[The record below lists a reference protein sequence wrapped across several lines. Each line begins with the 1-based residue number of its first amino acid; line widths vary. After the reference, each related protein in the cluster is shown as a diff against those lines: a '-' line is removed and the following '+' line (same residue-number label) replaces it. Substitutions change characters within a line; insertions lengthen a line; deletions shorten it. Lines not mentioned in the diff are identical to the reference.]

1 MTMLLASKPTAAFM
15 QQAIIKDWLN
25 SAVQSP
31 MTREGYA
38 YHLMR
43 FLEGIDQTPRS
54 FLEAIEKDRKQTSI
68 AVKSYIGSI
77 QSKTVARLELCS
89 IRSFVR
95 FYEADLPLN
104 GLKVR
109 VARVRKKSYLSWA
122 DSEKIINECKE
133 PYRSAFRFMRWAG
146 IGLDEFMEIQR
157 NPEIQ
162 TSIESQR
169 SNSKPYIR
177 IDLRPRK
184 NNTDEYFVLIPKE
197 YVPRFPLLTADY
209 GNRGGQLIDRLDAD
223 LVWKRATKRAGLAQL
238 GLGPHTLRSAFR
250 SQCAKAGVS
259 DAVAEF
265 QMGHGSR
272 DKYGYSR
279 EMSDES
285 YVATEISKLWTQSV
299 PVTGEE
305 LSRAEERI
313 KQQEERIRQLEE
325 RLQAPPRVISLER
338 AVEEGRIPGVRMTTD
353 GPRFEK
359 FSDKEQR

>member
-1 MTMLLASKPTAAFM
+1 MLLASKPTAAFM
-15 QQAIIKDWLN
+15 QQPTIKQWL
-25 SAVQSP
+25 STIQSP
-31 MTREGYA
+31 TTREGYA

-43 FLEGIDQTPRS
+43 FLDGIHQTPDG
-54 FLEAIEKDRKQTSI
+54 FLTAIEKDRKQTSI
-68 AVKSYIGSI
+68 TVKSYIGAI
-77 QSKTVARLELCS
+77 QSKTVARLELCAV
-89 IRSFVR
+89 RSFVR

-109 VARVRKKSYLSWA
+109 VVRVRKKSYLSWA

-133 PYRSAFRFMRWAG
+133 PYRSAFRFMSWAG

-157 NPEIQ
+157 SSEIQ
-162 TSIESQR
+162 ASIESQR
-169 SNSKPYIR
+169 AKPYVR

-197 YVPRFPLLTADY
+197 YVPKFPLLTADY

-223 LVWKRATKRAGLAQL
+223 LVWKRATKRAGLARL

-250 SQCAKAGVS
+250 SQCAKAEVS

-272 DKYGYSR
+272 DRYGYSR

-285 YVATEISKLWTQSV
+285 YVTAELSKLWKQST
-299 PVTGEE
+299 PITGEE
-305 LSRAEERI
+305 LSRAEEKI
-313 KQQEERIRQLEE
+313 KELDGKIRGLQLLLAQQQASDEKLPEEVRRSLLESAE
-325 RLQAPPRVISLER
+325 NLRKQIENKP
-338 AVEEGRIPGVRMTTD
+338 
-353 GPRFEK
+353 
-359 FSDKEQR
+359 